1 MDKKISQ
8 LSGAT
13 TPLTGTEELAIVQG
27 GSTVK
32 ATAQDIADLAGGSTY
47 LLYQALVNQSGTSNP
62 VTTELNDTIGI
73 TVSFTRSSAGNYDAN
88 LGPAAAINLS
98 KTVVLCSTPG
108 FFAGGPNLYAVPSVW
123 VSTGGP
129 DKFLNL
135 RFYAVDSSGNQAAFD
150 ISTSGTPVFIEIRVY
165 P

>member
-13 TPLTGTEELAIVQG
+13 TPLTGTEEIAIVQG

-32 ATAQDIADLAGGSTY
+32 ATVQDVADLAGGGTY
-47 LLYQALVNQSGTSNP
+47 LLYQALINQSGTSNP
-62 VTTELNDTIGI
+62 ITTELNDTIGI
-73 TVSFTRSSAGNYDAN
+73 TVSFTRDSVGLYSAN
-88 LGPAAAINLS
+88 LGAVAAINLS

-108 FFAGGPNLYAVPSVW
+108 FFSGGPYKYGVPVAW
-123 VSTGGP
+123 ISTGGP
-129 DKFLNL
+129 DKYLTLN
-135 RFYAVDSSGNQAAFD
+135 FYAVDSSGNQTGYDFGN
-150 ISTSGTPVFIEIRVY
+150 SGLPIFIEIRVY